1 MSDYKEQAFK
11 KLTDEREGIKLS
23 GGSSANKV
31 LKTII
36 QPVIDALESFVKQ
49 DEEFAQAVAQGGTL
63 QKCFEEVYKAIKD
76 SNFALSDFKTYE
88 TAAGFFFP
96 GCKIRYHMEIDLC
109 GNVSNSEEPEQKRKS
124 ITVSFDDLF

>member
-1 MSDYKEQAFK
+1 MTSYREQALK
-11 KLTDEREGIKLS
+11 KLTNEREGVKLS
-23 GGSSANKV
+23 GGASANTV
-31 LKTII
+31 LSTII

-63 QKCFEEVYKAIKD
+63 QKCFEAVYKAIKD

-96 GCKIRYHMEIDLC
+96 GCKIRYHMDIDLC
-109 GNVSNSEEPEQKRKS
+109 GSVNKEVPEQKRKS

>member
-1 MSDYKEQAFK
+1 MTSYREQALK
-11 KLTDEREGIKLS
+11 KLTDEREGVKLS
-23 GGSSANKV
+23 GGASANTV
-31 LKTII
+31 LSTII

-49 DEEFAQAVAQGGTL
+49 DEKFAQAVAQGGTL
-63 QKCFEEVYKAIKD
+63 QKCFETVFKAIKE

-88 TAAGFFFP
+88 TAASFFFP

-109 GNVSNSEEPEQKRKS
+109 GNVSKSEEPEQKRKS